1 MQDNNEILLD
11 NVDVEIPVVEN
22 LIEIPI
28 DDTKVEIPIEELFI
42 EIPIDYD
49 KIKADTIRLKNLLKN
64 AA

>member
-11 NVDVEIPVVEN
+11 NVDIEIPVVEN

-28 DDTKVEIPIEELFI
+28 DH
-42 EIPIDYD
+42 D

-64 AA
+64 VA